1 MYSQF
6 REILMQ
12 IYHKQRTAV
21 DRCVHELFY
30 KKVLPERLEEF
41 KYLFKD
47 INEQIFNYL
56 SFGTTPSVTFGDSV
70 SASVSVDWEPS
81 PTAYRHAAC
90 LEKLLKM

>member
-47 INEQIFNYL
+47 INEQIFNL
-56 SFGTTPSVTFGDSV
+56 TDKKSPASIGGGMNCPSAVG
-70 SASVSVDWEPS
+70 
-81 PTAYRHAAC
+81 
-90 LEKLLKM
+90 